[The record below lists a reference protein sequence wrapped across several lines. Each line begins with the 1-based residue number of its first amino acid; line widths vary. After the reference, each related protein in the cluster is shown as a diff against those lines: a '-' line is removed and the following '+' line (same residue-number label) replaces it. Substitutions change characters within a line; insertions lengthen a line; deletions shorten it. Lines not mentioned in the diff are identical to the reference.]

1 MSQPVGYAADWLEIA
16 TEIKQAAGYRFGGF
30 MQITPRWA
38 LLASKYVSN
47 PC

>member
-30 MQITPRWA
+30 MQSAIRLTEISPIQGFEG
-38 LLASKYVSN
+38 
-47 PC
+47 